1 MALFLFFVPRL
12 LEEACYFL
20 PCENWFRLKYVSKN
34 NFPSSSGINE
44 RSSHRLMNPI
54 LWFRR
59 RSLAGGS
66 PSWRWG
72 WGRGAFVHC
81 LVPLQVSSWL
91 FCFYS
96 WRWLTHIP
104 LEPWVKVNSFFCKSC
119 LVMIFY
125 HSNRRVTTPTPHP
138 NTYTLKSSA
147 SSLNFLWKT
156 YFDFWAQTLVSGQI
170 ATLPDFACSRPIGSN
185 TVSSPLST
193 WLDQRISISGSPS
206 LCRISD
212 ILHITYLHYDS

>member
-1 MALFLFFVPRL
+1 MAVNVLVDYLCKPNISVLKNWQNLLCIYLFLPKSSHRMALFLFFVPRL

-20 PCENWFRLKYVSKN
+20 PCENRFRLKYVSKN

-96 WRWLTHIP
+96 
-104 LEPWVKVNSFFCKSC
+104 
-119 LVMIFY
+119 
-125 HSNRRVTTPTPHP
+125 
-138 NTYTLKSSA
+138 
-147 SSLNFLWKT
+147 
-156 YFDFWAQTLVSGQI
+156 
-170 ATLPDFACSRPIGSN
+170 
-185 TVSSPLST
+185 
-193 WLDQRISISGSPS
+193 
-206 LCRISD
+206 
-212 ILHITYLHYDS
+212 